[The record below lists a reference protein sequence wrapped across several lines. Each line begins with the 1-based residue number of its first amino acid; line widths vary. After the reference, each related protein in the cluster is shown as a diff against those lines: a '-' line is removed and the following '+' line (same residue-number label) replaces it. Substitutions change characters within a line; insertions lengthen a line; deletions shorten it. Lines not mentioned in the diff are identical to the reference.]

1 MRRLI
6 VLLGLAAAVVLVAGR
21 WFAPP
26 VPDGPLQVVT
36 DDPVRV
42 VLPVNASVATIA
54 HRTEA
59 AVTDAAAAARLPE
72 MQHELMALA
81 ADEAAIAQIAGT
93 GYERLSSGEA
103 AALAF
108 PWFRTDAGGDRL
120 RIYSVTVELIPGTPA
135 IAVSRDHEDGHSEV
149 NDQLALRCGPPIS
162 EELIASG
169 LRGGRLEAEITLRL
183 HQLASTAHEVYHR
196 LVVQAPLGTHL
207 ARAREAAAEVAG
219 QHC

>member
-6 VLLGLAAAVVLVAGR
+6 VLLGLAIAATLVVGR
-21 WFAPP
+21 SLAPP

-36 DDPVRV
+36 GDPVRV
-42 VLPVNASVATIA
+42 VLPVNASEATIA

-59 AVTDAAAAARLPE
+59 AVAEAAAVARPA
-72 MQHELMALA
+72 MQGELRALA
-81 ADEAAIAQIAGT
+81 ADRSTISHIAET
-93 GYERLSSGEA
+93 GHARLSSGEA

-120 RIYSVTVELIPGTPA
+120 TIYSVTVELIPGLPG
-135 IAVSRDHEDGHSEV
+135 IAVSRDHEDGHGEV

-162 EELIASG
+162 EELVAAG
-169 LRGGRLEAEITLRL
+169 LRGGRLEAGITQRL
-183 HQLASTAHEVYHR
+183 QELASAAHEVYHG
-196 LVVQAPLGTHL
+196 LVVGAPLGTHL
-207 ARAREAAAEVAG
+207 SHARDAAAGVAT